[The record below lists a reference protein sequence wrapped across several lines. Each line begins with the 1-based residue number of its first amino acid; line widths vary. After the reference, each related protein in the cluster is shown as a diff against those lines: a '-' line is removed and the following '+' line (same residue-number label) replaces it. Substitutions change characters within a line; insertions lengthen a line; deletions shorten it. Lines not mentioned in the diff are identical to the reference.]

1 MNLPSGKNSGLPRL
15 TIEKT
20 PRLRTLLENFHDVM
34 KHRVTAH
41 PAVAGAPFEML
52 EGRTRTGK
60 LGRAQSLSLAVHIGA
75 IVALALLLHNA
86 TTNPAGIPPK
96 IRAIFYSPEPMKEK
110 LMATPSAGQG
120 SGGNND
126 PRPATK
132 GVLAFTSRNPI
143 IPPRPPIS
151 ATPLLP
157 VIPTVP
163 DPNATPKN
171 MPTKPLG
178 LPWMPDVNGSQGP
191 GGPEG
196 YGPGPGHTMGNSLK
210 DGIGGWGNV
219 RTPYAAGASY
229 PVCAYCPS
237 PGFSDE
243 ARHEKMQG
251 TVMMEVVVT
260 ADGRA
265 GKIRI
270 TKGLGLGLDER
281 ALEAVRNWRFKPARD
296 AAGRAVPVWIPV
308 EVTFHLY

>member
-86 TTNPAGIPPK
+86 TTNP
-96 IRAIFYSPEPMKEK
+96 
-110 LMATPSAGQG
+110 
-120 SGGNND
+120 
-126 PRPATK
+126 
-132 GVLAFTSRNPI
+132 I

-219 RTPYAAGASY
+219 RTPYAAGA
-229 PVCAYCPS
+229 
-237 PGFSDE
+237 
-243 ARHEKMQG
+243 
-251 TVMMEVVVT
+251 
-260 ADGRA
+260 
-265 GKIRI
+265 
-270 TKGLGLGLDER
+270 
-281 ALEAVRNWRFKPARD
+281 
-296 AAGRAVPVWIPV
+296 
-308 EVTFHLY
+308 